1 MFIKSTMKN
10 DKKSE
15 KILKNKTVLI
25 TGGAGSIGSAIAIK
39 LLEFPVKSVRIFDNS
54 EYALFKL
61 KRMIKDPRLKLLL
74 GSILD
79 KERIDMAG
87 QNVDIIIH
95 AAAVKN
101 IEITEFN
108 AIDTIDINVNG
119 TVNMIK
125 MAIKN
130 KPKKFINI
138 STDKVAETS
147 TLYGT
152 TKMLG
157 ERITSWAGIHL
168 PPTKFA
174 SVRFGNVIE
183 TKGNVF
189 EVWRKEAENNQPL
202 SITHPKMMRYFWHID
217 EAVDFVIKSLKE
229 MQYGEIFVPKMKSYS
244 IKELALKISKKQKI
258 IGLRPGEKL
267 EEILITDNEKEIAIE
282 RKDMWI
288 IKPKF

>member
-1 MFIKSTMKN
+1 MS
-10 DKKSE
+10 KK
-15 KILKNKTVLI
+15 ITNLLKNKTVLI
-25 TGGAGSIGSAIAIK
+25 TGGAGSIGTAITTK
-39 LLEFPVKSVRIFDNS
+39 LLEFPVKSVRIFDNN
-54 EYALFKL
+54 EYSLFKL
-61 KRMIKDPRLKLLL
+61 KRTINDPRLKLLL

-119 TVNMIK
+119 TVNMVK

-130 KPKKFINI
+130 KPEKFINI

-157 ERITSWAGIHL
+157 ERVTSWAGIHL
-168 PPTKFA
+168 LPTKFA
-174 SVRFGNVIE
+174 SIRFGNVIE

-189 EVWRKEAENNQPL
+189 EVWEEEAKNKKPI
-202 SITHPKMMRYFWHID
+202 SITHPKMKRYFWHID
-217 EAVDFVIKSLKE
+217 EAVDFVINSMIE
-229 MQYGEIFVPKMKSYS
+229 MKQGEIFVPKMKNYK
-244 IKELALKISKKQKI
+244 IKELASKISKKQKI
-258 IGLRPGEKL
+258 IGLRPGEKF
-267 EEILITDNEKEIAIE
+267 EEILITDVEKENAVE
-282 RKDMWI
+282 RKNMWI
-288 IKPKF
+288 IKPKY

>member
-1 MFIKSTMKN
+1 MK
-10 DKKSE
+10 KTE
-15 KILKNKTVLI
+15 KMKIEKLLKNKVILI

-39 LLEFPVKSVRIFDNS
+39 LLEFPVKAIRVFDNN

-61 KRMIKDPRLKLLL
+61 KRTVNDTRLKLLL

-79 KERIDMAG
+79 TERIEMAG
-87 QNVDIIIH
+87 QKVDIIIH

-130 KPKKFINI
+130 KPDKFINI

-147 TLYGT
+147 TLYGA

-168 PPTKFA
+168 RPTKFA

-189 EVWRKEAENNQPL
+189 EVWKEEVENKKSI
-202 SITHPKMMRYFWHID
+202 SITHPKMKRYFWHIG
-217 EAVDFVIKSLKE
+217 EAVDFIINSMIQ
-229 MQYGEIFVPKMKSYS
+229 MQQGEIFVPKMKNYS
-244 IKELALKISKKQKI
+244 IKELASKVSKKQKI
-258 IGLRPGEKL
+258 IGLRPGEKF
-267 EEILITDNEKEIAIE
+267 EEILITESERKMASE

>member
-1 MFIKSTMKN
+1 MS
-10 DKKSE
+10 KK
-15 KILKNKTVLI
+15 ITNLLKNKTVLI
-25 TGGAGSIGSAIAIK
+25 TGGAGSIGTAITTK
-39 LLEFPVKSVRIFDNS
+39 LLEFPVKSVRIFDNN
-54 EYALFKL
+54 EYSLFKL
-61 KRMIKDPRLKLLL
+61 KRTINDPRLKLLL

-119 TVNMIK
+119 TVNMVK

-130 KPKKFINI
+130 KPEKFINI

-157 ERITSWAGIHL
+157 ERVTSWAGIHL
-168 PPTKFA
+168 LPTKFA
-174 SVRFGNVIE
+174 SIRFGNVIE

-189 EVWRKEAENNQPL
+189 EVWEEEAKNKKPI
-202 SITHPKMMRYFWHID
+202 SITHPKMKRYFWHID
-217 EAVDFVIKSLKE
+217 EAVDFVINSMIE
-229 MQYGEIFVPKMKSYS
+229 MKQGEIFVPKMKNYN
-244 IKELALKISKKQKI
+244 IKELASKISKKQKI
-258 IGLRPGEKL
+258 IGLRPGEKF
-267 EEILITDNEKEIAIE
+267 EEILITDVEKENAVE
-282 RKDMWI
+282 RKNMWI
-288 IKPKF
+288 IKPKY